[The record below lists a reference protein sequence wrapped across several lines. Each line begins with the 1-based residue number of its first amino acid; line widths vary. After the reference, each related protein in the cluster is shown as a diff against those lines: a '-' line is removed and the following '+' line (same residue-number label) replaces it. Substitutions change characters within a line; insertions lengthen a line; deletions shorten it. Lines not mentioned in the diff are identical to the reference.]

1 MSYQNDVLMNFRI
14 PRELKSDFETLC
26 YSERETM
33 THKLNTIIKGM
44 VKEERKSNPKLFNSK
59 DNYKRP
65 NQWIHSLDWRKEIL
79 ES

>member
-1 MSYQNDVLMNFRI
+1 MSYQTDVLMNFRI

-44 VKEERKSNPKLFNSK
+44 VKEERQSNPHIFKGRDS
-59 DNYKRP
+59 YKRP
-65 NQWIHSLDWRKEIL
+65 NQWMTSLDWRREIL